1 MQRQSGGGAEQYK
14 VNLKGATQCNIRLIA
29 REDPCTRGCME
40 NVLNVTRWNLKVCY
54 VIVALFSPNVYSARW
69 LKHRRSTFWGY
80 WLFFAVGLSKPPR
93 TLKKI
98 YIYFFNY
105 TNFYFYMYIYTY
117 ICKDLLVQEKFLW
130 HNCGHYMSPL
140 PLHLVSIGMTES
152 MGSSLRSNLQRAD
165 CWALNQ

>member
-1 MQRQSGGGAEQYK
+1 MQRQSGGGAGQYK

-29 REDPCTRGCME
+29 PEDPCTRGCME
-40 NVLNVTRWNLKVCY
+40 NVLDVTRWNLKVCY
-54 VIVALFSPNVYSARW
+54 VIVALLSPNVYSARW

-98 YIYFFNY
+98 YIFFLITQIFIFICIY
-105 TNFYFYMYIYTY
+105 VKIYLFGRNFFDTIVD
-117 ICKDLLVQEKFLW
+117 ILCLHF
-130 HNCGHYMSPL
+130 PL
-140 PLHLVSIGMTES
+140 YLVSIGMTES
-152 MGSSLRSNLQRAD
+152 MGSSLRSNLQRSD